1 MSNEE
6 RETIEHIWNGCSE
19 MRKRERKER
28 EELQNKDG
36 REIGWIKE
44 IWKRRKR
51 EWKKKRE
58 EDSKKN
64 VFFFNCHFYF

>member
-1 MSNEE
+1 
-6 RETIEHIWNGCSE
+6 

-36 REIGWIKE
+36 REIGWMKE

-58 EDSKKN
+58 DRKKN
-64 VFFFNCHFYF
+64 VFFLELLFLFLDKTIGRNRLICMIITCV

>member
-36 REIGWIKE
+36 REIGWMKE

-58 EDSKKN
+58 DRKKN
-64 VFFFNCHFYF
+64 VFFWNCYFYF